1 MIITASI
8 DLLLSAGDV
17 RRSYQVA
24 ELAPS
29 DVMSSLSLEMVP
41 FPPSQPAVN
50 VDSSPDLGP
59 RRRDLE
65 GENVLCNFNRADFL
79 LLVPSLLYYRHSLP
93 RQQASK
99 HGPCDVNQ
107 SV

>member
-24 ELAPS
+24 ELTPS

-50 VDSSPDLGP
+50 VDSSPDLGMCQSKLYQKL
-59 RRRDLE
+59 R
-65 GENVLCNFNRADFL
+65 NFRFRGYFGFL
-79 LLVPSLLYYRHSLP
+79 FFVF
-93 RQQASK
+93 
-99 HGPCDVNQ
+99 
-107 SV
+107 

>member
-50 VDSSPDLGP
+50 VDSSPDLGM
-59 RRRDLE
+59 
-65 GENVLCNFNRADFL
+65 C
-79 LLVPSLLYYRHSLP
+79 
-93 RQQASK
+93 QSK
-99 HGPCDVNQ
+99 EFSIQGVFWVHFFFVF
-107 SV
+107 